1 MADPEIQIIHSEI
14 NNDHANYDSESVMVY
29 PDLFQFLKQTPW
41 RVVNTFAVPHD
52 RYLHDLR
59 HQLQSDADFV
69 FCKVDTTKNI
79 VKLILMESESHILM
93 LKVSNLEEKI
103 KNKISAENLERTLG
117 RKVYCMTPGFELV
130 EPTQMVEGVPRVG
143 FMTVPLGC
151 PLPQGLSVVR
161 GHSVQR
167 GESIPR
173 NPSVPGSFLAPRFH
187 PNKFQPQVRP
197 APRSRPVPRSQPNK
211 YQPDGTGN
219 FSR

>member
-1 MADPEIQIIHSEI
+1 MADPEIQIIHTEI
-14 NNDHANYDSESVMVY
+14 NTDHANYDSESVMVY
-29 PDLFQFLKQTPW
+29 PDLFQFMKQTPW
-41 RVVNTFAVPHD
+41 RVMNTLTVPHV
-52 RYLHDLR
+52 RYLHNLR

-117 RKVYCMTPGFELV
+117 RKVFCMTPGFELV
-130 EPTQMVEGVPRVG
+130 EPTQMVEGVPRRG

-151 PLPQGLSVVR
+151 PLPQGLSVLR
-161 GHSVQR
+161 GQ
-167 GESIPR
+167 
-173 NPSVPGSFLAPRFH
+173 SVPRSFPAQRFH

-197 APRSRPVPRSQPNK
+197 APRSRPVPRSHPNK
-211 YQPDGTGN
+211 YQLDDINQTGN